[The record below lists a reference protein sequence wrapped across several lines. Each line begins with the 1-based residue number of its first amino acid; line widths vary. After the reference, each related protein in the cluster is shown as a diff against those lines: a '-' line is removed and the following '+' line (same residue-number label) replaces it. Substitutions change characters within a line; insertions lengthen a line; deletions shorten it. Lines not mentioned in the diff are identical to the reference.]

1 MVKRSSRTPKRD
13 DYQNALA
20 TVEKAI
26 GASLAKKESNP
37 AAVALGHLGGLKGG
51 KARAKVLTAEQ
62 RKAIAQKGGQAKA
75 ARWGKTKSGV

>member
-1 MVKRSSRTPKRD
+1 MVKRSSRAPRRD

-26 GASLAKKESNP
+26 GASLAKKEANP

-51 KARAKVLTAEQ
+51 QARAKALTPEQ
-62 RKAIAQKGGQAKA
+62 RKAIAQQGGKAKA
-75 ARWGKTKSGV
+75 ARWGKKKSGV

>member
-1 MVKRSSRTPKRD
+1 MVKRSSRAKRD
-13 DYQNALA
+13 DYQNMLA
-20 TVEKAI
+20 SVEKAI
-26 GASLAKKESNP
+26 GASLAKKQPNP

-75 ARWGKTKSGV
+75 ARWGKEKSGV